1 MKGLLDALLGQAID
15 PVSVLLRLKARKR
28 QDVPVD
34 LEDHIALVDERDHY
48 LLDEQSNYLVE
59 E

>member
-1 MKGLLDALLGQAID
+1 MLRKALLGKTLD
-15 PVSVLLRLKARKR
+15 PVSVLMRMAIHRE
-28 QDVPVD
+28 QDIPAD
-34 LEDHIALVDERDHY
+34 LDGHIALVDERNRY